1 MSSSRKRRY
10 FKAEDKVAM
19 VRRHL
24 IEKIPVSQLCE
35 DHDLKPN
42 QYYTWQKQFFE
53 RGEAAFQSSTDPE
66 QKQLEREN
74 AKLKDKL
81 QKKDEIIAEVA
92 EAFVTLK
99 KELGEP

>member
-1 MSSSRKRRY
+1 MSSTRKRRY

-19 VRRHL
+19 VRRQL
-24 IEKIPVSQLCE
+24 IDKVPVSDLCE
-35 DHDLKPN
+35 EHDIKPT

-53 RGEAAFQSSTDPE
+53 RGEAAFHSSSDSE

-99 KELGEP
+99 KELGES